1 MSKEKND
8 LTLKI
13 FAFIIAISL
22 WGYVMSEVN
31 PERSKEYKNIELTL
45 SNVDVLDRQGLIVM
59 EPKDVKVNVR
69 VSGKKSDMANF
80 SSQSIKAKADVSGY
94 SEGQKKV
101 PIDVTLDQV
110 SNIRI
115 EDYEPR
121 EILFTFDRI
130 VTKEKNVS
138 IQTAGSLNQGY
149 VLGDLQT
156 KSQTI
161 LLKGPRTWVNEVS
174 DVVVTVDLKNRKED
188 GNVTLPIKL
197 LDDQGNDV
205 RGVEK
210 EPGTIDVSVPILRT
224 TKLPIE
230 LQTENQL
237 PENYEIT
244 EVTIDPNTVAIK
256 GDKSILNLSS
266 IQTKKIDIND
276 LIDGIE
282 HIVEL
287 DLPEG
292 VQLLDPTQKIK
303 IKLKIEESTTMTLLY
318 KLNEID
324 IMNIKEGLSINE
336 EDFLKDINISI
347 KGNKSVLETLTKE
360 EIQLYIDLKDLD
372 EGSHQI
378 YIQFNVPTG
387 IIVKEIIP
395 QPIELRLIL
404 D

>member
-1 MSKEKND
+1 MSKEKSD
-8 LTLKI
+8 LTLKV
-13 FAFIIAISL
+13 FALIIAVSL
-22 WGYVMSEVN
+22 WSYVMSEVN
-31 PERSKEYKNIELTL
+31 PERSKEYRNIELTL

-115 EDYEPR
+115 ESFEPR

-130 VTKEKNVS
+130 VTKEKTVL
-138 IQTAGSLNQGY
+138 IQTAGNLEQGY
-149 VLGDLQT
+149 ILGDLQT

-161 LLKGPRTWVNEVS
+161 LLKGPRSWVNEVS

-188 GNVTLPIKL
+188 GSVTLPIKL

-205 RGVEK
+205 RGVDK
-210 EPGTIDVSVPILRT
+210 EPSTIDVSVPILRT
-224 TKLPIE
+224 TNIPIE

-244 EVTIDPNTVAIK
+244 EVTINPTTVAIK

-266 IQTKKIDIND
+266 IQTKKIDINE
-276 LIDGIE
+276 LIDEIE
-282 HIVEL
+282 HVVEL

-292 VQLLDPTQKIK
+292 VQLLDPTQKVK
-303 IKLKIEESTTMTLLY
+303 IKLKIEESTTKDLLY

-324 IMNIKEGLSINE
+324 IRNLGEGLSLNE
-336 EDFLKDINISI
+336 EDLLKDVKLIV
-347 KGNKSVLETLTKE
+347 KGNKSLMDTLLKE
-360 EIQLYIDLKDLD
+360 EIQLYIDLKDVE
-372 EGSHQI
+372 EGLQQV
-378 YIQFNVPTG
+378 YIKFNAPTG
-387 IIVKEIIP
+387 IIVKEVTP
-395 QPIELRLIL
+395 QPMELELIL

>member
-22 WGYVMSEVN
+22 WSYVMSEVN
-31 PERSKEYKNIELTL
+31 PERSKEYRNIELTL
-45 SNVDVLDRQGLIVM
+45 SNADVLDRQGLIVM

-94 SEGQKKV
+94 SEGQRKV

-110 SNIRI
+110 SNIKI
-115 EDYEPR
+115 EGYEPR

-138 IQTAGSLNQGY
+138 IQTAGALDQGY

-210 EPGTIDVSVPILRT
+210 EPGTIDVNVPILRT

-244 EVTIDPNTVAIK
+244 EVTIVPSNIEIK
-256 GDKSILNLSS
+256 GDKSILDLAS

-276 LIDGIE
+276 LIDQIE
-282 HIVEL
+282 HIIEL
-287 DLPEG
+287 NLPEG

-303 IKLKIEESTTMTLLY
+303 IQLKIEESTTKALSY

-324 IMNIKEGLSINE
+324 IRNLEEGLSINE
-336 EDFLKDINISI
+336 DDLFKDIDIVI
-347 KGNKSVLETLTKE
+347 KGNKSIIETLTKE
-360 EIQLYIDLKDLD
+360 EIQLYIDLKDLE

-378 YIQFNVPTG
+378 YTKFDVPTG

-395 QPIELRLIL
+395 QPMELKLIL

>member
-1 MSKEKND
+1 MSKEKSD
-8 LTLKI
+8 LTLKV
-13 FAFIIAISL
+13 FALIIAVSL
-22 WGYVMSEVN
+22 WSYVMSEVN
-31 PERSKEYKNIELTL
+31 PERSKEYRNIELTL

-110 SNIRI
+110 SNIKI
-115 EDYEPR
+115 EGYEPR

-138 IQTAGSLNQGY
+138 IQTAGSLDQGY

-210 EPGTIDVSVPILRT
+210 EPGTIDVNVAILRT

-244 EVTIDPNTVAIK
+244 EVTIEPSTIDIK

-266 IQTKKIDIND
+266 LQTKKLDIND
-276 LIDGIE
+276 LIDEVE
-282 HIVEL
+282 HVVEL
-287 DLPEG
+287 NLPEG
-292 VQLLDPTQKIK
+292 VQLLDPTQKVK
-303 IKLKIEESTTMTLLY
+303 IKLKIEESTTKTLSY
-318 KLNEID
+318 KVNEID
-324 IMNIKEGLSINE
+324 IRNLEEGLSINE
-336 EDFLKDINISI
+336 DDLVKDINIVV
-347 KGNKSVLETLTKE
+347 KGNKTIIETLTKE
-360 EIQLYIDLKDLD
+360 EIQLYIDLKDLE
-372 EGSHQI
+372 EGSHEV
-378 YIQFNVPTG
+378 YTKFDVPTG

-395 QPIELRLIL
+395 QPMELKLML